1 MKRSCRDGDCLPHQR
16 CQKARGAG
24 LAATESEKEEGL
36 DIGEGNSL
44 SEMYPG
50 DTRRVIIFG
59 GELLCLVAAVLSAR
73 MDFREK
79 GGEMIIS

>member
-1 MKRSCRDGDCLPHQR
+1 
-16 CQKARGAG
+16 
-24 LAATESEKEEGL
+24 
-36 DIGEGNSL
+36 
-44 SEMYPG
+44 MYPG